1 MKLWITMFV
10 VMVIIVVGGLY
21 LENSILKTTN
31 QISHTL
37 NTIKDAVR
45 NDQWSQALQS
55 LDGLTER
62 WSKLKETLSPFIH
75 NHDLQ
80 TFTLHLARLKAY
92 METAERGSA
101 LAEITNLELQLIEI
115 QQQEI
120 LSLKNVL

>member
-10 VMVIIVVGGLY
+10 VMVIIVVRA
-21 LENSILKTTN
+21 SIRKLHPKTTN

-62 WSKLKETLSPFIH
+62 WSKLKETWSPFIH

>member
-62 WSKLKETLSPFIH
+62 WSKLKETWSPFIH

-80 TFTLHLARLKAY
+80 DVHTPSGPASRRY

-101 LAEITNLELQLIEI
+101 WRR
-115 QQQEI
+115 
-120 LSLKNVL
+120 